1 MLRAIITGAL
11 ALLTVLLVTGCGGS
25 SDSKSATDSAS
36 TQEPSATATSDRAAD
51 RAIALESTLTL
62 EDFPSGW
69 TQADEGQ
76 EPARVQ
82 CEQIEAAKAKT
93 TARTNPPRFS
103 AGENTAVQ
111 NSVYLFADESTAEQ
125 AFEQVS
131 DKSTRFCYVEAV
143 IQALKQRK
151 DLEVGDTTSALLPLD
166 PLGDQRN
173 AARVTVPLTTAE
185 GVDVDLVAD
194 MVFVRSD
201 RGLSLGLFIDVVS
214 PFDSDLREQLTATS
228 VQRLSDN
235 LGPG

>member
-1 MLRAIITGAL
+1 MLRAIIIGAL

-25 SDSKSATDSAS
+25 SDSKSAS
-36 TQEPSATATSDRAAD
+36 TQEPTATATSDRAAD
-51 RAIALESTLTL
+51 RAIALDSTLKL

-69 TQADEGQ
+69 TQAEEGE

-111 NSVYLFADESTAEQ
+111 SSVYLFADESTAER
-125 AFEQVS
+125 AFEQVAG
-131 DKSTRFCYVEAV
+131 KSTRLCYVEAV
-143 IQALKQRK
+143 LQALEQRK
-151 DLEVGDTTSALLPLD
+151 DLEVGDATSARLALD
-166 PLGDQRN
+166 PLGDQRD
-173 AARVTVPLTTAE
+173 AGRVTVPLTTAE
-185 GVDVDLVAD
+185 GVEVDLVAD

-228 VQRLSDN
+228 AQRLSDN
-235 LGPG
+235 LGSG